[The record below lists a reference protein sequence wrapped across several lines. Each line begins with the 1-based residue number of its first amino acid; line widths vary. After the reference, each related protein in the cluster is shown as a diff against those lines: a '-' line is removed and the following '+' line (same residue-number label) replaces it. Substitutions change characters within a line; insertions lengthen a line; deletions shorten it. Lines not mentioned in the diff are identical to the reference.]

1 MILRGKPGTGK
12 STLMKWLIEH
22 AEKSK
27 AENHIIVSFFFH
39 ARGEELQKSTLGMY
53 RSLLSQIFKKAP
65 QLLKSLDM
73 LIQQPINVT
82 WTLAK
87 LEKMF
92 SDVIE
97 KLGSVCLLCYIDALD
112 ECPEEQIRDLLRTWQ
127 ELGDLSLDKGIRFRV
142 CLSSRHYP
150 TISIRA
156 GIQFSLEDQEGHSND
171 IRKYTAS
178 ELKPIG
184 RGKQAE
190 YIKHKVYTKS
200 GSIFLWV
207 VLVVQ
212 ILKTEF
218 DRGSI
223 HKLDKRLDEIPME
236 LNELFLDILV
246 RDNKSLPELILCI
259 QWILFAKRAIRREE
273 LYFALLA
280 GDMSEL
286 SALADWDLEELN
298 SKVMDRHILTCSKGL
313 AETTRSKNPS
323 VQFIHESVR
332 EFLLQPGTLS
342 QLWSGFDNLAP
353 GPSHQRLRQCCRLYL
368 DFLDHKEFEGLI
380 DDGDSSL
387 TLKEK
392 IHNSFP
398 FLEYAVEQL
407 LAHAEEAEKLNFS
420 EAVFITCF
428 DITKWIKLWNLVQRF
443 QVRRFPPNTNLP
455 YVLAKLKLP
464 HLLAR
469 SIQVAVESMKDQPAG
484 VEALIGQAVDDRNL
498 DAFKVISSINHGYVD
513 TDESR
518 ETRPFTEMFEYLQ
531 ILKPG
536 KLVEV
541 VDAKAFSAAIKLLR
555 NWENR
560 VDMNIINNV
569 FLDAASCRHAKTVRF
584 LLENGADM
592 AAVDDN
598 ENTALHLVAS
608 HRHLPKRKTKA
619 QNDQQTGSSVE
630 AMISMLLEKGIAMNS
645 RNRDGNTALHV
656 ALYNSSA
663 ASAMLLL
670 NKGAE
675 FDIVNN
681 EGLTEFHIAIRRK
694 KYSVAKHLLESGAKV
709 TPNPKSNGSTM
720 LDDTAGISDEDL
732 LEMLLADS
740 NAHAL
745 VDRIRFTL
753 FHPTNNMDWR
763 GGW

>member
-1 MILRGKPGTGK
+1 MIKF
-12 STLMKWLIEH
+12 LIEN
-22 AEKSK
+22 AEKHK
-27 AENHIIVSFFFH
+27 AENHVIVSFFFH

-65 QLLKSLDM
+65 QLHKTLDT
-73 LIQQPINVT
+73 LIQQPVNAV

-112 ECPEEQIRDLLRTWQ
+112 ECPEEQIRNLLATWQ

-156 GIQFSLEDQEGHSND
+156 GIQFNLEDQVGHSDD
-171 IRKYTAS
+171 IRKYATS
-178 ELKPIG
+178 ELKAIG

-190 YIKHKVYTKS
+190 RIKDKVYTKS

-212 ILKTEF
+212 ILKREF

-246 RDNKSLPELILCI
+246 RDNKNLPELVLCI
-259 QWILFAKRAIRREE
+259 QWILFAKRAIKREE

-280 GDMSEL
+280 GDMSGL
-286 SALADWDLEELN
+286 SALADWDPEELN
-298 SKVMDRHILTCSKGL
+298 PKMMDRYILTCSKGL
-313 AETTRSKNPS
+313 AESTRSKNPS

-332 EFLLQPGTLS
+332 QFLLEPGTLS
-342 QLWSGFDNLAP
+342 QLWSGFDDLAP

-368 DFLDHKEFEGLI
+368 DFHDHKEFDGLI
-380 DDGDSSL
+380 DGQDPSL

-392 IHNSFP
+392 IHSMYP
-398 FLEYAVEQL
+398 FLEYAAEQV
-407 LAHAEEAEKLNFS
+407 LAHAEEAEKLGFS
-420 EAVFITCF
+420 EAVFVTCF
-428 DITKWIKLWNLVQRF
+428 DIAKWIQLWNLVQRF
-443 QVRRFPPNTNLP
+443 QVRRFPLNTNLP
-455 YVLAKLKLP
+455 YVLARLKLP
-464 HLLAR
+464 YLLAR
-469 SIQVAVESMKDQPAG
+469 SIQVVVTSMKDQSAG
-484 VEALIGQAVDDRNL
+484 VEALIGQALDDRNL
-498 DAFKVISSINHGYVD
+498 NAFKVISTINHGYVEV
-513 TDESR
+513 DENR
-518 ETRPFTEMFEYLQ
+518 ETRPFNEIFEYLQ
-531 ILKPG
+531 ILKPS
-536 KLVEV
+536 KSVET
-541 VDAKAFSAAIKLLR
+541 VDAKAFSAAMKLLR

-560 VDMNIINNV
+560 IDMNVINTV
-569 FLDAASCRHAKTVRF
+569 FLDAASCRHAETVRF
-584 LLENGADM
+584 LLKNGADI
-592 AAVDDN
+592 AAIDDN
-598 ENTALHLVAS
+598 GNTSLHLVAS

-630 AMISMLLEKGIAMNS
+630 AMISMLLENGVAINS
-645 RNRDGNTALHV
+645 QNRDGNTALHL

-670 NKGAE
+670 AKRAE
-675 FDIVNN
+675 FNIVNN

-694 KYSVAKHLLESGAKV
+694 KYSVAKHLLESGANV
-709 TPNPKSNGSTM
+709 TPNPKTNRSTM
-720 LDDTAGISDEDL
+720 LHDMVGISDENSI
-732 LEMLLADS
+732 EALLADN

-745 VDRIRFTL
+745 VDRIRFVL
-753 FHPTNNMDWR
+753 SHAVNLN
-763 GGW
+763 